1 MNNLIHIASQF
12 KPNGIIT
19 DIQELKCGNI
29 NRTFLITLDSFIEKC
44 FILQCINTQ
53 VFYKPELIVKNMS
66 VFTSHIFQSLQDFPS
81 TNGRRWE
88 IPKMLLTLD
97 SQAYFIDI
105 NNSFWRAITFI
116 ERAETFDTIQDYN
129 HAYEVGYA
137 LGTFHKLTS
146 DLPIDKLVD
155 TLPGFHIISTYLNQ
169 FTDVKLQYN
178 RLTQFPEINY
188 CCKFVNDRYTWAHVL
203 ERAIIQG
210 DLRLRTIHGD
220 PKVNNIMIDTL
231 TKKSVSI
238 IDLDTIKPGLIHY
251 DIGDCLR
258 SSCNRLGEETQE
270 WKEVSFDTD
279 ICQFVLDGYFSIAKD
294 FLTDNDY
301 EYMYDAI
308 RLITFELGLRFFIDY
323 LGYNTYF
330 KVKYPEQNLV
340 RALVQ
345 FQLTKSIELQEDII
359 RKIIQVM
366 R

>member
-1 MNNLIHIASQF
+1 
-12 KPNGIIT
+12 
-19 DIQELKCGNI
+19 
-29 NRTFLITLDSFIEKC
+29 
-44 FILQCINTQ
+44 
-53 VFYKPELIVKNMS
+53 
-66 VFTSHIFQSLQDFPS
+66 
-81 TNGRRWE
+81 
-88 IPKMLLTLD
+88 
-97 SQAYFIDI
+97 
-105 NNSFWRAITFI
+105 
-116 ERAETFDTIQDYN
+116 
-129 HAYEVGYA
+129 
-137 LGTFHKLTS
+137 TFHKLTS
-146 DLPIDKLVD
+146 DLPVDKLVD

-188 CCKFVNDRYTWAHVL
+188 CCKFIHDRYTWAYVL

-210 DLRLRTIHGD
+210 NLRLRTIHGD

-258 SSCNRLGEETQE
+258 SSCNRLGEETQD

-308 RLITFELGLRFFIDY
+308 RLITFELELRFFTDY
-323 LGYNTYF
+323 
-330 KVKYPEQNLV
+330 
-340 RALVQ
+340 
-345 FQLTKSIELQEDII
+345 
-359 RKIIQVM
+359 
-366 R
+366 